1 MSRRDGAATLSAG
14 VWSALRKEI
23 LDGELTPGLRLK
35 PAELGQRFGVSLGV
49 VREALT
55 RLVEQGLVLSDPN
68 RGFQVVTVST
78 SRIQDLTTFR
88 VTVEQ
93 LALRWAIERGDVV
106 WESEVL
112 AAHHRLLATPRRDET
127 HPTSTT
133 EEWAAAHREFHHV
146 LIQAAAFN
154 EVVDLCSRLF
164 DSAEL
169 YRRWSAPVSG
179 NQRDVDGEHTALMT
193 AALERDTQRAQT
205 LLSEH
210 YWRTAELVLT
220 HGLLDHDDPSA
231 NGSAP
236 RAASSDPA
244 GR

>member
-1 MSRRDGAATLSAG
+1 MSRRDGAATLSVG

-23 LDGELTPGLRLK
+23 LDGELTPGVRLK
-35 PAELGQRFGVSLGV
+35 PAELGRRFGVSLGV

-55 RLVEQGLVLSDPN
+55 RLVEQGLVISDPN

-93 LALRWAIERGDVV
+93 LALRWAIERGDVA

-112 AAHHRLLATPRRDET
+112 AAHHRLLATPRRDQT

-133 EEWAAAHREFHHV
+133 EEWAAAHREFHRV
-146 LIQAAAFN
+146 LIQAAGFS

-164 DSAEL
+164 DSGEL

-193 AALERDTQRAQT
+193 AVLARDTQRAQT

-220 HGLLDHDDPSA
+220 HGLLDHHGLATEDAPSRV
-231 NGSAP
+231 P
-236 RAASSDPA
+236 RGDS
-244 GR
+244 